1 MNTRRSDGVVL
12 IAVLLL
18 TLLMSVLGAALAL
31 MASSETAIAANFRN
45 SQEARYAAAAAAERA
60 VVDLAATVDWN
71 QVLDGTVRSSVADGA
86 PFGTRL
92 LSDGSTLDLGQV
104 LSLANCQ
111 RTTVCGDAEL
121 DAVTTERPWGP
132 NNPRWQLF
140 SYGWLRNVLPAGGI
154 DSAYYTVVLV
164 ADDPS
169 EIDADPSRDGLP
181 PSPGAGVVELR
192 AQAFGPRGARRTI
205 DVTIARTNA
214 GSPRIV
220 SWREMR

>member
-1 MNTRRSDGVVL
+1 MSGEQFRAMDIDSRRSDGVVL

-31 MASSETAIAANFRN
+31 MASSETAVAANFRN
-45 SQEARYAAAAAAERA
+45 SQEARYAAGAAAERA
-60 VVDLAATVDWN
+60 VVDLAGIGDWN
-71 QVLDGTVRSSVADGA
+71 QVLNGTVRSTVADGS
-86 PFGTRL
+86 PFGTRV

-104 LSLANCQ
+104 VSLANCQ
-111 RTTVCGDAEL
+111 KPAMCGDAEM

-140 SYGWLRNVLPAGGI
+140 SYGWLRNALPRGGI

-205 DVTIARTNA
+205 NVTIVR
-214 GSPRIV
+214 
-220 SWREMR
+220 

>member
-1 MNTRRSDGVVL
+1 MD
-12 IAVLLL
+12 
-18 TLLMSVLGAALAL
+18 
-31 MASSETAIAANFRN
+31 
-45 SQEARYAAAAAAERA
+45 
-60 VVDLAATVDWN
+60 AAT
-71 QVLDGTVRSSVADGA
+71 A
-86 PFGTRL
+86 
-92 LSDGSTLDLGQV
+92 
-104 LSLANCQ
+104 
-111 RTTVCGDAEL
+111 
-121 DAVTTERPWGP
+121 ERPWGP

-140 SYGWLRNVLPAGGI
+140 SYGWLRNALPAGAI

-192 AQAFGPRGARRTI
+192 AQVFGPRGARRTI
-205 DVTIARTNA
+205 DVTVARTDA